1 MSKSLPPPSIEWLQ
15 ALLDHIPDRIYFKD
29 RKSRFVGVSRAL
41 ADFFGL
47 HDPSD
52 AIGKTDFDFFTP
64 EHARPAFEDEQRIVQ
79 TGEGV
84 IGKIERETLA
94 DGRSGWASTTKMPL
108 IDIDGRVIGT
118 FGISRDITELRE
130 TEQALASERRL
141 LRSVI
146 DQLPEFI
153 YVKDPAGRYVLSNL
167 AHARFLGVDS
177 PEAILGRT
185 AHDFFPD
192 EIANRYH
199 ADDLAVLASGET
211 LREREE
217 VTRRP
222 DTGAYGWVSMSK
234 AVLRDADKQTVGLVC
249 VARDITE
256 RKLGEEQLR
265 QAMTDV
271 TQSKEQLQKAH
282 QDLQQSHRQLHE
294 TQKQLIE
301 SEKLRSVG
309 RLAAGVAHELKN
321 PLAVVR
327 MGLDVLAGQNVERDE
342 SHRQLLTDM
351 SEAVN
356 RADAVVQELL
366 NYAAPR
372 KLSLA
377 KRNLHEVLD
386 AVLTLARPQ
395 ANAAKVV
402 LETDYGADIP
412 ELGLDAHR
420 AQQALLNLVMNAVQA
435 TPAGK
440 TVCIRTRH
448 KTLAGLG
455 QNVGSSLMDRF
466 RVGDELVI
474 VTIEDEGS
482 GVPNEKLSQLFDPF
496 FTTKPTGQ
504 GTGLGLTVTKA
515 IIEMHGGAVDI
526 RNREGEGA
534 VAHVFF
540 RV

>member
-41 ADFFGL
+41 AEFFGL
-47 HDPSD
+47 DDPAD

-130 TEQALASERRL
+130 TEQALAAERRL

-167 AHARFLGVDS
+167 AHARFLGVES

-211 LREREE
+211 LREHEE

-234 AVLRDADKQTVGLVC
+234 AVLRDSDKQTVGLVC

-265 QAMTDV
+265 QAMADV
-271 TQSKEQLQKAH
+271 TQSKEELQKAH
-282 QDLQQSHRQLHE
+282 HDLQQSHRQLHE

-309 RLAAGVAHELKN
+309 RLAAGVAFDGRQHGSQRGGGDVGVDADAPPRLAVAPGALDVCRRRRVGAAPDGVLRVVDHVEGDAERLAQAGHERLHRTVTGAGARLLGERLSA
-321 PLAVVR
+321 PLAR
-327 MGLDVLAGQNVERDE
+327 LRPIVERLQEVAALVDDPAGRDGIRRLL
-342 SHRQLLTDM
+342 RQTPD
-351 SEAVN
+351 
-356 RADAVVQELL
+356 
-366 NYAAPR
+366 
-372 KLSLA
+372 
-377 KRNLHEVLD
+377 
-386 AVLTLARPQ
+386 LAR
-395 ANAAKVV
+395 ALSRLA
-402 LETDYGADIP
+402 
-412 ELGLDAHR
+412 LGRDRDA
-420 AQQALLNLVMNAVQA
+420 
-435 TPAGK
+435 
-440 TVCIRTRH
+440 
-448 KTLAGLG
+448 
-455 QNVGSSLMDRF
+455 
-466 RVGDELVI
+466 
-474 VTIEDEGS
+474 
-482 GVPNEKLSQLFDPF
+482 
-496 FTTKPTGQ
+496 
-504 GTGLGLTVTKA
+504 
-515 IIEMHGGAVDI
+515 
-526 RNREGEGA
+526 
-534 VAHVFF
+534 
-540 RV
+540 